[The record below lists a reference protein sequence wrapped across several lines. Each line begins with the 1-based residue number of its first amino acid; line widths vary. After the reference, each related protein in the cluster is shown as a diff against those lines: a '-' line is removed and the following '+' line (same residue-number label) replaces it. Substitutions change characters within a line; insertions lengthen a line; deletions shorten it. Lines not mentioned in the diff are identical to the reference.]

1 MNIPMLIVQYALQL
15 TEKDRSQLVDRLDAM
30 EQYVKRHIKS
40 EETAERSYCFLKLL
54 LELSKVHYSK
64 KLIASKAKVLM
75 AEISNLQLD
84 IMEQGDRIEIMPFE
98 HLWEET
104 QVLLRP

>member
-1 MNIPMLIVQYALQL
+1 MSKSQGKTFETSSFKNFKLSKFLNNTTQFSGDKKGMNIPMLIVQYALQL

-64 KLIASKAKVLM
+64 KLIASKA
-75 AEISNLQLD
+75 
-84 IMEQGDRIEIMPFE
+84 
-98 HLWEET
+98 
-104 QVLLRP
+104 